1 MAAPCALRHAHEH
14 LHSVPDSALSPDF
27 ARAYDQV
34 RLDVSAGGH
43 GLRAWDEHAHA
54 AYVGVF
60 SFLWPRTFFGCIC
73 GTVVPQQVDLFVQIG
88 RGDTE
93 VGDAV

>member
-1 MAAPCALRHAHEH
+1 MKAFADAALALVEDAVFIVAVVNHCRSRYRQIRG
-14 LHSVPDSALSPDF
+14 LSVF
-27 ARAYDQV
+27 
-34 RLDVSAGGH
+34 
-43 GLRAWDEHAHA
+43 
-54 AYVGVF
+54 
-60 SFLWPRTFFGCIC
+60 FLFFGRERFFGCIC